1 MSSKVF
7 ILRFDIDSHHDMQNG
22 VPHTLDLLSN
32 FQVPAVF
39 FVNMGRLINRRE
51 ILFGSPKR
59 SFRNA
64 VPKDGS
70 KVGMLQ
76 KMGFRQMADLLL
88 RNPEVGRRNVAL
100 LEKAVSLGHEL
111 GLHGGDN
118 HTTWLRHGGKYATEE
133 IDRLAASSFDAFTR
147 SFGPPQGFT
156 SPGFQFTPAVE
167 AWLVDRH
174 FLYQMDLYGSD
185 ERPDLLRCPFSLPVT
200 IIGEHTVPFIEWSD
214 VQGIAED
221 EQVRAFK
228 SRLTRDY
235 VCMYGH
241 PGYEGLARSALLGKY
256 IRCVLD
262 AGFDCQTPL
271 SCIRALQKAEP

>member
-1 MSSKVF
+1 MSKKIF
-7 ILRFDIDSHHDMQNG
+7 ILRFDIDSSHDMHNG
-22 VPHTLDLLSN
+22 MPHTLDLLSS
-32 FQVPAVF
+32 FKVPAVF

-64 VPKDGS
+64 VPKDRG

-88 RNPEVGRRNVAL
+88 RNPEVGRGNVAL

-111 GLHGGDN
+111 GLHGGNN
-118 HTTWLRHGGKYATEE
+118 HTTWLRHARKYTKEE
-133 IDRLAASSFDAFTR
+133 IDLLTASSFDAFTR
-147 SFGPPQGFT
+147 SFGPPYGFT

-167 AWLVDRH
+167 EWLADRH
-174 FLYQMDLYGSD
+174 FLYHMDIFGSD
-185 ERPDLLRCPFSLPVT
+185 ESPDLRRRPFSLPVT
-200 IIGEHTVPFIEWSD
+200 IIGEHTVPLIEWSD
-214 VQGIAED
+214 VQGITED

-228 SRLTRDY
+228 KRLNRDY

-241 PGYEGLARSALLGKY
+241 PGYEGLMRSALLGKY

-262 AGFDCQTPL
+262 GGFDCQTPL
-271 SCIRALQKAEP
+271 SLIRALQKAEP